1 MSNVETK
8 LDRNAIGLREVA
20 FQSICSMAPAAA
32 IAASIPF
39 GSPLAGGA
47 LPLAVIFAFVGIF
60 FTASSIGQLAKHIPS
75 SGSVATYSA
84 VGLRPWVGFLVGWG
98 YAAVEILIVPLVML
112 QLGYTVAGEWHSK
125 AGSIP
130 LGSWWVFTALG
141 TMLVCF
147 LVWLGIRTSART
159 STMLG
164 AIEIT
169 VFTVLSIVL
178 IAKAGHHN
186 TLSAFTVKYA
196 NAAGYKGWSGVIAGS
211 IFTLLAFSGFEAA
224 APMAEETRDPRKNVP
239 KAIMIATVSIGIL
252 YVLSTYAADVAYGPS
267 KFTGFAASA
276 NGVPWDGLANSVSI
290 VFWLLVLIAIINST
304 LANAIA
310 GTNVFTRTA
319 YAFGR
324 AGAFPKSLARLN
336 ERHRSPSERAHR
348 PVGDGTRHCALAW
361 LEVRTDRGLWHRGD
375 RTRGGRRP
383 RVRRDQPGVHWLLHE
398 APPRRAQ
405 SSGLHIVIPILGF
418 LFLIPGF
425 MNAAGITGIP
435 GLKFIAALPKPLSY
449 GAWAVGIWMLFGSRV
464 ALQTSHESTRSG
476 RSGRYHPRIGLR
488 NCPPRLVRVGQL
500 R

>member
-1 MSNVETK
+1 
-8 LDRNAIGLREVA
+8 
-20 FQSICSMAPAAA
+20 MAPAAA

-60 FTASSIGQLAKHIPS
+60 FTASSIGQLAKHVPS

-98 YAAVEILIVPLVML
+98 YAAVEVLIVPLVML

-125 AGSIP
+125 VSSVP

-141 TMLVCF
+141 TLLVCF
-147 LVWLGIRTSART
+147 LVWLGIRTSAKT
-159 STMLG
+159 STWLG
-164 AIEIT
+164 FMEIA
-169 VFTVLSIVL
+169 VFSVLSIVL
-178 IAKAGHHN
+178 IVKAGHHN

-196 NAAGYKGWSGVIAGS
+196 NAPSYHGWSGVIAGS

-239 KAIMIATVSIGIL
+239 KAIMIATISIGIL
-252 YVLSTYAADVAYGPS
+252 YVISTYAADVAYGPK
-267 KFTGFAASA
+267 KFTGFSTSA

-290 VFWLLVLIAIINST
+290 VFWLLVLVAIINST

-324 AGAFPKSLARLN
+324 AGAFPASLAKLN
-336 ERHRSPSERAHR
+336 SRRRSPQNAIILQLIMGLTIGLLLGWKYGPTTAFGIVATGLVVIVVLVYAVTNLACIGYYTKHRKEERKF
-348 PVGDGTRHCALAW
+348 W
-361 LEVRTDRGLWHRGD
+361 LHVL
-375 RTRGGRRP
+375 
-383 RVRRDQPGVHWLLHE
+383 
-398 APPRRAQ
+398 
-405 SSGLHIVIPILGF
+405 IPILGF
-418 LFLIPGF
+418 LFLVPGF
-425 MNAAGITGIP
+425 MNAAGITGVP

-449 GAWAVGIWMLFGSRV
+449 GAWTVGIWMVVGLLWLLKLRTTKPEAIEAV
-464 ALQTSHESTRSG
+464 AVIHE
-476 RSGRYHPRIGLR
+476 
-488 NCPPRLVRVGQL
+488 
-500 R
+500 

>member
-1 MSNVETK
+1 VSNVETK

-125 AGSIP
+125 ASSVP
-130 LGSWWVFTALG
+130 LGSWWVFTAVG
-141 TMLVCF
+141 TLLVCF
-147 LVWLGIRTSART
+147 LVWLGIKTSART
-159 STMLG
+159 STWLG
-164 AIEIT
+164 AVEIT
-169 VFTVLSIVL
+169 VFTILSIVL

-186 TLSAFTVKYA
+186 TLDAFTVKYA
-196 NAAGYKGWSGVIAGS
+196 NAPGYKGWSGVIAGS

-252 YVLSTYAADVAYGPS
+252 YVLSTYAADVAYGPN

-324 AGAFPKSLARLN
+324 AGAFPKAFARLN
-336 ERHRSPSERAHR
+336 ERHRSPQNALIVQLIMGLLIGLLLGWKYGPTEAFGIVATGLVVIVVLVYAVTNLACIGYYTKHRREERK
-348 PVGDGTRHCALAW
+348 V
-361 LEVRTDRGLWHRGD
+361 
-375 RTRGGRRP
+375 
-383 RVRRDQPGVHWLLHE
+383 
-398 APPRRAQ
+398 
-405 SSGLHIVIPILGF
+405 GLHIVIPILGF

-449 GAWAVGIWMLFGSRV
+449 GAWAVGIWMLFGLVWLFKLRSSQPTAVEAV
-464 ALQTSHESTRSG
+464 ATVHE
-476 RSGRYHPRIGLR
+476 
-488 NCPPRLVRVGQL
+488 
-500 R
+500 